1 LSENKSLDSKAC
13 QISTQI
19 LQCKAILCGL
29 DVSLQRTRCSA
40 QQREKLQPEVILAL
54 KASVQV
60 ATHSLFVT
68 FATFAGLE
76 DNSFPDSND
85 LSTPG
90 TTRQPSPFGFSRDEV
105 ATATNVTLNLQ
116 NSARMISL
124 PGHHVTATDGFLPQ
138 RNQHSRPSGASY
150 GSRAAS
156 VPLSVSSDWQSPF
169 SLPDPL
175 AFDDSRA
182 CTILTDRHARP
193 TIVVPKIVV
202 DTCEA
207 LEVDNMPASIITVD
221 ENLPLGVNLPTLPRS
236 SAHALEQSYQVV
248 SETPCAPRTNDDP
261 TCTMYVPHRP
271 WYKPLGRA
279 DSRVDLIS
287 VKESV
292 NGRYEADSTVMVE
305 AASSPEPA
313 TKTDAEQSYPP
324 MPQRSPPPPPS
335 PSVARSKRKPPVPP
349 RRRVYLIGDSTDPA
363 KQSCRVKR
371 APQSSAP
378 LMTCVDAPLGDGA
391 IPATPALPYLDQ
403 LKHVLELDPAPQRR
417 ASTGE
422 IHLGAHPNKL
432 DTDRTKL
439 NLCVQRNETLD
450 LPNSPRSEVR
460 RSRSASAPEITTSN

>member
-116 NSARMISL
+116 NSTRLISL

-138 RNQHSRPSGASY
+138 WNQHGRPSGASY

-156 VPLSVSSDWQSPF
+156 VPLSMSSDWRSPF

-175 AFDDSRA
+175 AFDDSGA

-193 TIVVPKIVV
+193 TIIVPKIVV
-202 DTCEA
+202 DTCGPSDFDT
-207 LEVDNMPASIITVD
+207 VPASIITVD
-221 ENLPLGVNLPTLPRS
+221 ENLPPEVNLPTPSRS
-236 SAHALEQSYQVV
+236 SAHAPEQSYQGFP
-248 SETPCAPRTNDDP
+248 ETPSSPRTSDDP
-261 TCTMYVPHRP
+261 TCTMYVPYRP
-271 WYKPLGRA
+271 WYEPLGRA
-279 DSRVDLIS
+279 DSRVDLMS

-292 NGRYEADSTVMVE
+292 NGRYEADSTVMGTIS
-305 AASSPEPA
+305 SSP
-313 TKTDAEQSYPP
+313 
-324 MPQRSPPPPPS
+324 
-335 PSVARSKRKPPVPP
+335 
-349 RRRVYLIGDSTDPA
+349 
-363 KQSCRVKR
+363 
-371 APQSSAP
+371 
-378 LMTCVDAPLGDGA
+378 
-391 IPATPALPYLDQ
+391 TPAD
-403 LKHVLELDPAPQRR
+403 ERR
-417 ASTGE
+417 
-422 IHLGAHPNKL
+422 LNKP
-432 DTDRTKL
+432 THR
-439 NLCVQRNETLD
+439 C
-450 LPNSPRSEVR
+450 
-460 RSRSASAPEITTSN
+460 RSAHLLRLLHQR